1 MNIVTSP
8 DTLEDRGGMP
18 AAASALSVPAM
29 PEPRMMARGG
39 GSMITL
45 RKSGA
50 RPVSFSGRQ
59 LGAHNGYRLGTALW
73 HELNLYQTDDGRFVA
88 DIRVFTKAEGAKDQF
103 HVFVAD
109 TLEDAIGYFES
120 YDPRADVVADFD
132 LDDPEMTPAELM
144 VQAAALKYRV
154 ADAQSQYRALLGS
167 FLSELNGA

>member
-1 MNIVTSP
+1 MNIVTSL
-8 DTLEDRGGMP
+8 DTLEDRGGMSAP
-18 AAASALSVPAM
+18 ASALSVPSL
-29 PEPRMMARGG
+29 PEPRMMARSS

-50 RPVSFSGRQ
+50 RPISFSGRQ
-59 LGAHNGYRLGTALW
+59 LGAHTGHRLGTALW

-88 DIRVFTKAEGAKDQF
+88 DIRVFTKAEGSKDQF

-109 TLEDAIGYFES
+109 TLEDAIGYFET

-132 LDDPEMTPAELM
+132 LDDPDITPAELM

-154 ADAQSQYRALLGS
+154 ADAVSQYRALLGS